1 MELVIKRAAP
11 GDLEMLMKW
20 RMEVLREV
28 FSVPADQPMDELDRE
43 NRRYYE
49 RMLQNGG
56 HIACFACVDGEAAGC
71 GGLRGRR
78 CSLVFPKFTWSPPRR
93 GWVCI
98 RGWDLSPCRT

>member
-1 MELVIKRAAP
+1 MELVIKRAAS
-11 GDLEMLMKW
+11 GDLEMLMEW

-28 FSVPADQPMDELDRE
+28 FSVPADQPMDELERE

-71 GGLRGRR
+71 GASASMRKCRR
-78 CSLVFPKFTWSPPRR
+78 
-93 GWVCI
+93 
-98 RGWDLSPCRT
+98 RTTPVESVRI